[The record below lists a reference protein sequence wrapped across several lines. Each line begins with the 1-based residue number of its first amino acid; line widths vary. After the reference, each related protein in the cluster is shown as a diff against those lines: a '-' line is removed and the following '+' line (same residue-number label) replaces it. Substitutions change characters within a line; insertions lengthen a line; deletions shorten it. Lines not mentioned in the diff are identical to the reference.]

1 LQSTLN
7 EAEAMMQGL
16 KALLVSK
23 AKTPEDLD
31 NTMKELVTGLM
42 KWHHEVG
49 KKKSNPREEEGN
61 WSIELKLILV
71 VLFWCLTRIYVELS
85 VCNQAFDI

>member
-1 LQSTLN
+1 
-7 EAEAMMQGL
+7 MMQGL

-31 NTMKELVTGLM
+31 NTMKELVTGLV

-49 KKKSNPREEEGN
+49 KKKSNPGEEKGN
-61 WSIELKLILV
+61 
-71 VLFWCLTRIYVELS
+71 
-85 VCNQAFDI
+85 